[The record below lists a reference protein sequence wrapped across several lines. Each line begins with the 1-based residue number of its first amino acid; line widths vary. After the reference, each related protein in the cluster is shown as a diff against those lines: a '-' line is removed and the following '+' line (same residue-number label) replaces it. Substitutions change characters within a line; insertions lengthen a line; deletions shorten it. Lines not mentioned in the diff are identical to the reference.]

1 MTERMRAALDG
12 DAGAY
17 RLLLAEATEL
27 LKGYFGRRLVAGR
40 RADVDDLVQETLLA
54 IHQRRAT
61 FDRERPFTV
70 WLHAIARYKLV
81 DYFRRNRLRVAIP
94 IEDAGELLA
103 VDEEPAAS
111 ARLDVERLLD
121 TVPERTRA
129 VIRDVKLDGRSV
141 ADTAAA
147 RGMSEASVKVTVH
160 RGVKALAARMRGR
173 DDDRG
178 DE

>member
-1 MTERMRAALDG
+1 MTERMRAALAG

-17 RLLLAEATEL
+17 RLLLAEAAEL
-27 LKGYFGRRLVAGR
+27 LEGYFARRLVAGR

-54 IHQRRAT
+54 IHQRRMT
-61 FDRERPFTV
+61 FDPTRPFTV

-81 DYFRRNRLRVAIP
+81 DYFRRNRQRVTIP
-94 IEDAGELLA
+94 IEDADELLS
-103 VDEEPAAS
+103 VEHEAATS
-111 ARLDVERLLD
+111 ARLDVDRLLA

-141 ADTAAA
+141 AETAAA

-160 RGVKALAARMRGR
+160 RGVRSLAARMGR
-173 DDDRG
+173 SNADRG

>member
-17 RLLLAEATEL
+17 RLLLGEAAEL
-27 LKGYFGRRLVAGR
+27 LRGYFARRLTPDR
-40 RADVDDLVQETLLA
+40 RVDADDLVQETLLA
-54 IHQRRAT
+54 VHQRRAT

-70 WLHAIARYKLV
+70 WLHAIAHYKLV
-81 DYFRRNRLRVAIP
+81 DYFRRNRLRAAIP
-94 IEDAGELLA
+94 IEAAGELLA
-103 VDEEPAAS
+103 VDDEPAAS
-111 ARLDVERLLD
+111 ARLDVERLLAA
-121 TVPERTRA
+121 VPERTRA

-160 RGVKALAARMRGR
+160 RGVKALAARMKGR
-173 DDDRG
+173 DDGSG